1 MKHILLISGI
11 WCMVLQA
18 QAMTQAEFV
27 QSLKNNH
34 PFFSQQAL
42 SSQIKQVEM
51 QATRANE
58 EWLMS
63 VSTAYNKDQK
73 DSVIFSA
80 NKAFT
85 GNGSRAT
92 LSHTWI
98 DTDIADGKSKFSLD
112 YVYPLLRNNGGINDR
127 HELIVAL
134 AHNLNQQNA
143 LVF

>member
-1 MKHILLISGI
+1 MKYILLISGI
-11 WCMVLQA
+11 WCMALPV

-34 PFFSQQAL
+34 PFFNQQVL

-58 EWLMS
+58 DWLLN

-73 DSVIFSA
+73 DSVSFSA

-85 GNGSRAT
+85 NNGSRAT
-92 LSHTWI
+92 LSHTWV
-98 DTDIADGKSKFSLD
+98 DTDIADGKSKF
-112 YVYPLLRNNGGINDR
+112 
-127 HELIVAL
+127 
-134 AHNLNQQNA
+134 LN
-143 LVF
+143 